1 MSHRPSNNRANAVR
15 QNHTAGYKQTLHFSR
30 VHMCKLPQDHRG
42 VSPNA
47 SVQSLNLLSYHTDGV
62 AAELLQSFCF
72 DSARSYHFIFQSQEG
87 AVHDHQKKK
96 KIQRFRGCKLMGKS
110 LDDVVTQFGNTLWR
124 SSWRPAAQW
133 GHKHTGRVHNEGR
146 LHLCAWRGN
155 LVQ

>member
-1 MSHRPSNNRANAVR
+1 MSHRPGNNRANAVR

-42 VSPNA
+42 VSQNA

-87 AVHDHQKKK
+87 AV
-96 KIQRFRGCKLMGKS
+96 RFRGGKLMGQS

-133 GHKHTGRVHNEGR
+133 GHNHTGRVHNEGWV
-146 LHLCAWRGN
+146 HLCAWRGN
-155 LVQ
+155 SVQ